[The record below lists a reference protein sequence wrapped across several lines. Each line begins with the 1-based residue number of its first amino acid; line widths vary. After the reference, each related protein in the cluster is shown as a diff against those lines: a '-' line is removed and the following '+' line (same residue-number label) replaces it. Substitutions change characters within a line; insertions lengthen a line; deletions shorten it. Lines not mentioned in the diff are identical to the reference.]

1 MLTVP
6 LTKAVS
12 ARPPKPFA
20 CETQS
25 AKRDSKQGAEIMK
38 KLVACLLCAHL
49 LASCGTAQGVMNG
62 VGEVLDGMGRD
73 ARSIG
78 GMFN

>member
-1 MLTVP
+1 M
-6 LTKAVS
+6 
-12 ARPPKPFA
+12 R
-20 CETQS
+20 
-25 AKRDSKQGAEIMK
+25 
-38 KLVACLLCAHL
+38 KLVASLLCAPL

-78 GMFN
+78 GMLN

>member
-1 MLTVP
+1 M
-6 LTKAVS
+6 
-12 ARPPKPFA
+12 
-20 CETQS
+20 
-25 AKRDSKQGAEIMK
+25 KQ
-38 KLVACLLCAHL
+38 LVASILVAGL

-78 GMFN
+78 GMLN

>member
-1 MLTVP
+1 
-6 LTKAVS
+6 
-12 ARPPKPFA
+12 
-20 CETQS
+20 
-25 AKRDSKQGAEIMK
+25 MK
-38 KLVACLLCAHL
+38 KLVAALLCAQL

-78 GMFN
+78 GMLN

>member
-1 MLTVP
+1 
-6 LTKAVS
+6 
-12 ARPPKPFA
+12 
-20 CETQS
+20 
-25 AKRDSKQGAEIMK
+25 MK
-38 KLVACLLCAHL
+38 KLATSLLFVGF

-78 GMFN
+78 GMLN